1 MSRSISVPTAR
12 RLAGCGAIGL
22 LAVAWSAP
30 GHTETVPPQARAHF
44 RAGVAHLQSLEPE
57 RSAQAYREFKA
68 AYAEFPSWKI
78 LGNLG
83 VAAHRLERYGEAIDA
98 FEEYLKKGGT
108 EVDAKEAEQV
118 RRDLQQIRAEQATV
132 TVEAP
137 KSPFWILD
145 TRTAEP
151 GPVVNQYGPF
161 EGRSELHVRA
171 GDHHLRFD
179 GDGDAVPA
187 WTVHLLPGD
196 ASVHI
201 FEPNQSRALSS
212 GSGSEDSMLV
222 LPDPDVQRDEGPAG
236 SHTGAYLLWGLG
248 AAGTV
253 AATVFYLQGSH
264 VQSEADAAFR
274 RNCPDELASS
284 PGCVHVTGGDKTAA
298 HWNTAALLTGLGAA
312 GALIAGTTLYFFG
325 GPSRDSSSRGN
336 VETPVS
342 LRAWIDVGGVGLSGT
357 F

>member
-1 MSRSISVPTAR
+1 
-12 RLAGCGAIGL
+12 
-22 LAVAWSAP
+22 
-30 GHTETVPPQARAHF
+30 
-44 RAGVAHLQSLEPE
+44 VAHLQSHEPE
-57 RSAQAYREFKA
+57 GSAQAYREFKA

-108 EVDAKEAEQV
+108 GVDAKEAEQV
-118 RRDLQQIRAEQATV
+118 RRDLQQISAEQATV

-137 KSPFWILD
+137 KSPFWIVD
-145 TRTAEP
+145 TRTAET
-151 GPVVNQYGPF
+151 GPIVNQYGPF

-171 GDHHLRFD
+171 GDHHFRLD

-196 ASVHI
+196 ASAHI
-201 FEPNQSRALSS
+201 FEPDQSRALSS
-212 GSGSEDSMLV
+212 GGRSEDSILLV
-222 LPDPDVQRDEGPAG
+222 PEHDSPRDEGTAG

-253 AATVFYLQGSH
+253 AATVFYLQGRH
-264 VQSEADAAFR
+264 VQSDADASFR
-274 RNCPDELASS
+274 RNCPDELASN
-284 PGCVHVTGGDKTAA
+284 PGCVHVTGGDKMAA
-298 HWNTAALLTGLGAA
+298 HWSTAALLTGLGGA
-312 GALIAGTTLYFFG
+312 GALIGGTALYFFG
-325 GPSRDSSSRGN
+325 GPSRQSSSRGDA
-336 VETPVS
+336 ETPVS
-342 LRAWIDVGGVGLSGT
+342 LRAWVDLSGVGLSGT